1 MEIFVIIGMVF
12 LLIGIVLF
20 YRSKISKVKGEI
32 ISEFDS
38 QRNQETT
45 QSVKKIENLE
55 TRIEFLTDT
64 KRLLELQL
72 EEMTLK
78 SKQDNKKSLALGAN
92 IIKGELVQILASF
105 CLLAEYD
112 NIALVSSVSQH
123 ASFDLIGVKQD
134 SIDFIEV
141 KAGTAP
147 LSHNESKIQR
157 LIESHKVRYRIIE
170 GRLPQLDLKVRE
182 PNKTI

>member
-1 MEIFVIIGMVF
+1 MENFVIIGLIF
-12 LLIGIVLF
+12 LIIGIVLF
-20 YRSKISKVKGEI
+20 YRSKVSKVKGEI

-38 QRNQETT
+38 KRQQETT

-55 TRIEFLTDT
+55 TRVEFLIDT
-64 KRLLELQL
+64 KKLLELQL
-72 EEMTLK
+72 EELTLK
-78 SKQDNKKSLALGAN
+78 SRKDNKKSLALGQN

-112 NIALVSSVSQH
+112 HIALVSSVSQH
-123 ASFDLIGVKQD
+123 ASFDLIGVKED

-147 LSHNESKIQR
+147 LSHNESKIQQ
-157 LIESHKVRYRIIE
+157 LIESKKVRYRIIE
-170 GRLPQLDLKVRE
+170 GRLPQLDLRIRE
-182 PNKTI
+182 QN